1 MTRFIPNPKMFFWSL
16 QTILFCFFF
25 RRLLQ
30 TSPTCV
36 HISLTLCTHT
46 KGIVTQRSHLSLIQK
61 PRGLEGVLECFLL
74 LLSFPGMGS
83 PGSRA
88 IPQLCSHTLSLT
100 GSILPPLSLQRGASW
115 EDADGG
121 MKVTL
126 PWNPRPGPRSS
137 AQLSSWAFRE
147 VFPLP
152 RVRGLRG
159 NINIFLAATLPQAGM
174 QQLNSSIPFI
184 KSSPL
189 APFSPRSP
197 HMVPGVVF
205 QDVPFEWQLY
215 GRAQKLY

>member
-1 MTRFIPNPKMFFWSL
+1 MLFASPLFPRDGLSRQPRHPPALLAHLIPDWQHP
-16 QTILFCFFF
+16 
-25 RRLLQ
+25 
-30 TSPTCV
+30 PAAV
-36 HISLTLCTHT
+36 PAE
-46 KGIVTQRSHLSLIQK
+46 RS
-61 PRGLEGVLECFLL
+61 R
-74 LLSFPGMGS
+74 
-83 PGSRA
+83 
-88 IPQLCSHTLSLT
+88 
-100 GSILPPLSLQRGASW
+100 W

-126 PWNPRPGPRSS
+126 PWNPRPGRWSS

-159 NINIFLAATLPQAGM
+159 NINIFLAAALPQAGM

-205 QDVPFEWQLY
+205 QDVPFE
-215 GRAQKLY
+215 